1 MDRIDHV
8 DFTYC
13 LTGFGEEI
21 LCASRGMSFSGGGV
35 AQFSSASQPLSSHN
49 LAAVGV
55 LAEGARLCS
64 DRVASGPLAGPSE
77 QGHIVP
83 TWSNAARVAT
93 ALPNRGLRPRGPTWA
108 VGAPMLGR
116 YVTNLNLVTRFH
128 TCIWISFS

>member
-1 MDRIDHV
+1 MATVGGAATARKHKMA
-8 DFTYC
+8 TYNSLVVTFHARC
-13 LTGFGEEI
+13 LYIFAGIGASQTGARPSH
-21 LCASRGMSFSGGGV
+21 CGMSST
-35 AQFSSASQPLSSHN
+35 
-49 LAAVGV
+49 
-55 LAEGARLCS
+55 RLCS

-93 ALPNRGLRPRGPTWA
+93 ALPNRGRRPWGPPRA
-108 VGAPMLGR
+108 VGAPVLGR